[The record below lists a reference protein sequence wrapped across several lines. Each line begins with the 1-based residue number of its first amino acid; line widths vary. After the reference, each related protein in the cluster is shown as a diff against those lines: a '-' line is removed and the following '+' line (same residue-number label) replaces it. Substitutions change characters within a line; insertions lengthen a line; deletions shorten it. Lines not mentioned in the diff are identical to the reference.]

1 MLPSNVSIVQS
12 VHVIFF
18 NTDFNYSIEDYI
30 TDYKCC

>member
-1 MLPSNVSIVQS
+1 MLPSNFHCSI
-12 VHVIFF
+12 HVIFF